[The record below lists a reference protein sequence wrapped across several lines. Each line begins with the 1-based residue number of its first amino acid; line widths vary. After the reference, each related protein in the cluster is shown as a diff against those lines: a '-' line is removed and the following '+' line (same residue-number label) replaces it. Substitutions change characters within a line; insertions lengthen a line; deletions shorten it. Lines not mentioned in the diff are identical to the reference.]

1 MGDSDDYKF
10 LKITDAITSINQKVN
25 LIGVI
30 VEIGFPKQT
39 KNTGISLSPPFFFF
53 LNVLQIVKV
62 VSRLS

>member
-39 KNTGISLSPPFFFF
+39 KNTGISLSPFFFF
-53 LNVLQIVKV
+53 WMYYK
-62 VSRLS
+62 